1 MQFIKKVPI
10 PAAGVMLGVAALGNL
25 LQSCGEGIRA
35 VCGVLAAFLLVLL
48 LLKLFFFPA
57 AVREDM
63 QNPITAGVSATFPM
77 ALMLLSTYI
86 LPFAGGAAR
95 VLWWFAV
102 ALHALLIVWFTL
114 KFVLHFDLKKVTTVF
129 FILYVG
135 IVVASVTAPAYGRS
149 ADVGTIAFWFGFAAL
164 LILLFVVTKRYQTLP
179 VPEPAMPLICVYAA
193 PTSLCVAGYVQ
204 SVMPKSFAMLIFLLV
219 LALSTYVFALIRS
232 FSMLKLPFYPSY
244 AAFTFPF
251 VIAAIAFKQG
261 AACAAK
267 LGHAL
272 PLLSY
277 AASAATLVAVVLV
290 VYTYLCF
297 MKFIFSK

>member
-25 LQSCGEGIRA
+25 LQSYGEGIRS
-35 VCGVLAAFLLVLL
+35 VCGLLAAFLLVLL
-48 LLKLFFFPA
+48 LLKLFCFPA
-57 AVREDM
+57 AVKEDM

-86 LPFAGGAAR
+86 LPFAGGEAR

-102 ALHALLIVWFTL
+102 ALHVVLIVWFTL
-114 KFVLHFDLKKVTTVF
+114 KFVRNFDLKKVTTVF

-135 IVVASVTAPAYGRS
+135 IVVASVTAPAYGRG

-204 SVMPKSFAMLIFLLV
+204 SVMPKSFAMLAFLLA
-219 LALSTYVFALIRS
+219 LALLTYVFALVRS
-232 FSMLKLPFYPSY
+232 LSMLKLPFYPSY

-251 VIAAIAFKQG
+251 VISAIAFKQG

-272 PLLSY
+272 PLVPYLVP
-277 AASAATLVAVVLV
+277 AATLIAVVFV
-290 VYTYLCF
+290 VYTYLRF
-297 MKFIFSK
+297 MQFIFSK

>member
-10 PAAGVMLGVAALGNL
+10 PAAGVMLGAAALGNL
-25 LQSCGEGIRA
+25 LQSYGEGIRS

-48 LLKLFFFPA
+48 LLKLFCFPA

-86 LPFAGGAAR
+86 LPFAGAAAR
-95 VLWWFAV
+95 LVWWFAV
-102 ALHALLIVWFTL
+102 ALHVVLIVWFTL
-114 KFVLHFDLKKVTTVF
+114 KFVRNFDLKKVTTVF

-135 IVVASVTAPAYGRS
+135 IVVASVTAPAYGRG
-149 ADVGTIAFWFGFAAL
+149 ADVGTVAFWFGFAAL

-204 SVMPKSFAMLIFLLV
+204 SVMPKSFAMLAFLLA
-219 LALSTYVFALIRS
+219 LALLTYVFALVRS

-251 VIAAIAFKQG
+251 VISAIAFKQG
-261 AACAAK
+261 ASCAAK

-272 PLLSY
+272 PLAPYLVLT
-277 AASAATLVAVVLV
+277 ATLIAVVFV
-290 VYTYLCF
+290 VYTYFRF